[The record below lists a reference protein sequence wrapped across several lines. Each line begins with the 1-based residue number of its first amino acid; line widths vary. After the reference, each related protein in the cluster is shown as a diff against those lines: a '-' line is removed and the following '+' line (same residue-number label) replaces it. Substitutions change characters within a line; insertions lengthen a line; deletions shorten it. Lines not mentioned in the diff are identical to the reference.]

1 MDEKFKRRFTSN
13 TAESKERRIDL
24 EKSSAT
30 LYTERSCEKGR
41 KKESARRRR
50 ADFYVE

>member
-30 LYTERSCEKGR
+30 LYTEKSCEKGS
-41 KKESARRRR
+41 KKNQPGVAGLI
-50 ADFYVE
+50 FMQ